1 MNPAAQNLSCI
12 AHTQL
17 TWNISMSESLQ
28 SLERWCRSTYFEGW
42 IVKYSYV
49 SLHWLSM
56 RSAELLNGTC
66 TILRPARNSPN
77 SRDHRQFN
85 FVFIPSQKFSFSH
98 HNNFSYD
105 IKAYSPFRWSSTH
118 FVRTSGAVLLIVEIH
133 TCTFLPLLIP
143 LDRNPFILGSYSML
157 IPHVRL
163 GFCVW
168 RHTRIWQSTLK
179 YSERK

>member
-1 MNPAAQNLSCI
+1 MSRYIFRGMDCEVLLCI
-12 AHTQL
+12 A
-17 TWNISMSESLQ
+17 SLI
-28 SLERWCRSTYFEGW
+28 EHEVR
-42 IVKYSYV
+42 
-49 SLHWLSM
+49 
-56 RSAELLNGTC
+56 GTVEWY
-66 TILRPARNSPN
+66 ILRPARNSPN

-85 FVFIPSQKFSFSH
+85 FVFIPSRKFSFSH

-105 IKAYSPFRWSSTH
+105 IKAYSPFRWSSAH

>member
-1 MNPAAQNLSCI
+1 MNPAAQNSSCI
-12 AHTQL
+12 AHIQL

-28 SLERWCRSTYFEGW
+28 SLERWCRATYFEGW

-49 SLHWLSM
+49 LLHWLSM

-118 FVRTSGAVLLIVEIH
+118 FVRTSGVYLVSFSFVINIIDSLRSDFRCCPIDCWDSYMHIPSPAH
-133 TCTFLPLLIP
+133 TP
-143 LDRNPFILGSYSML
+143 
-157 IPHVRL
+157 
-163 GFCVW
+163 W
-168 RHTRIWQSTLK
+168 
-179 YSERK
+179 